1 VGALRTVDLLAPVDV
16 LVLGQVGQ
24 AVHGSAHHCGR
35 HLHALAHGSGG
46 SKASAKSLQVNN
58 SERLSECMI
67 Q

>member
-1 VGALRTVDLLAPVDV
+1 
-16 LVLGQVGQ
+16 
-24 AVHGSAHHCGR
+24 VHGSAHHCGR